1 MTTGTHAAAA
11 LTERGNTS
19 IDQLIVHWVK
29 ARIDEPLEL
38 IERYDSAARQLIS
51 LGGVLQGAYVGIF
64 AIGEMKSKAPLP
76 LVATLFG
83 LLLLV
88 VFAATFAICQFQ
100 KELNAYG
107 AFQLVQALTPENAGA
122 AVEEEMRHWCEA
134 VDRLARSKH
143 FWLRLSTSAL
153 MLSFVAAGVLLSKLM
168 KF

>member
-1 MTTGTHAAAA
+1 MITGTHAAAA

-19 IDQLIVHWVK
+19 VDQLIVHWVK
-29 ARIDEPLEL
+29 ARIDEPLDL

-76 LVATLFG
+76 LIATLFG

-107 AFQLVQALTPENAGA
+107 AFRLVQALTPDNAGA
-122 AVEEEMRHWCEA
+122 AVEEEMRHWCES
-134 VDRLARSKH
+134 VDRLARNKH

-168 KF
+168 K